1 MTAGPTLHTNRL
13 LLRRWQED
21 DLAPFAELNSDPVAM
36 EYFPRLMSEAQTES
50 MIEGME
56 AHFEEHGYGL
66 WALELNLTRAFIGFT
81 GLSVPGF
88 EAAFTPAVEVD
99 WRLFPKYWGS
109 GYATEASREG
119 MRFGF
124 EVAGL
129 EQIVSFTVPANR
141 RSCRVM
147 ERIGMTHDPED
158 DFDHPSLENGSPL
171 KRHVLYKMTVDRWR
185 ASNRH

>member
-21 DLAPFAELNSDPVAM
+21 DLAPFAALNSDPVAM
-36 EYFPRLMSEAQTES
+36 EHFPGLMTEAQTES

-66 WALELNLTRAFIGFT
+66 WALELNLTKNFIGFT
-81 GLSVPGF
+81 GLSTPGF
-88 EAAFTPAVEVD
+88 EAAFTPAVEVG
-99 WRLFPKYWGS
+99 WRLFPKYWDS
-109 GYATEASREG
+109 GYATEASREAI
-119 MRFGF
+119 RFGF

-171 KRHVLYKMTVDRWR
+171 KRQVLYKMTVDRWR
-185 ASNRH
+185 ESNRH